1 MLCGSCKNK
10 TSTERCSSKALKNL
24 QFCGKHA
31 RSKNPRL
38 WSEAN
43 SLEPRAILIQKIWRG
58 WNVRYLLDI
67 SGPGVLKRSIC
78 HNEEDVII
86 CTERDKIHPLDYF
99 AFFED
104 DKVFCFDIRSIFQ
117 ISLSKL
123 QPENPYTRQ
132 QLSLDT
138 RKRMKECIYY
148 RESRRLPLFHDPLYL
163 TDSDKVFEMRW
174 MRISQMLEE
183 SLFID
188 INPMFFVA
196 LNRAQLWEF
205 TAILRSKLLLWA
217 KEHSSIHSRRNI
229 YYAWIHTCWRHQTL
243 ELTDTKKICRYLGGC
258 LLKIMRDAKQPHDL
272 CFKIL
277 SARHS
282 L

>member
-10 TSTERCSSKALKNL
+10 TSNERCSSKALKNL

-31 RSKNPRL
+31 KSKNPRL
-38 WSEAN
+38 WADVNPVGQS
-43 SLEPRAILIQKIWRG
+43 AIKIQKVWRG
-58 WNVRYLLDI
+58 WIVRYMLDMA
-67 SGPGVLKRSIC
+67 GPGVLNRKVC
-78 HNEEDVII
+78 HNEEDVI
-86 CTERDKIHPLDYF
+86 TFVERDKIHPLDYF

-104 DKVFCFDIRSIFQ
+104 EKIFCFDIRSIFQ
-117 ISLSKL
+117 ISLAKL
-123 QPENPYTRQ
+123 QPENPYTRC
-132 QLSLDT
+132 QLSLET
-138 RKRMKECIYY
+138 RKRMKEVIYY
-148 RESRRLPLFHDPLYL
+148 RESRLLHLFHDPLYL

-196 LNRAQLWEF
+196 LNRTQLWEF
-205 TAILRSKLLLWA
+205 TAILRDKLLLWA
-217 KEHSSIHSRRNI
+217 KEHKNVHSRRNI
-229 YYAWIHTCWRHQTL
+229 YYLWVHTCWRRQTMSV
-243 ELTDTKKICRYLGGC
+243 ENTKEVCRYLGAC